1 MWKAVLEEVFEDF
14 LRFFYSDADELFDMV
29 KGFEYLDKELEQL
42 FPPEDNQFAPRFVDK
57 LVKVFKKDGSEDWLL
72 IHIEVQGQ
80 YNKDFAERMFTYY
93 YRIKDKY
100 DKPITAFAIFTDKN
114 KSFHPN
120 KYEYEYMGTRVSY
133 KFNTYKI
140 IEQDEAELA
149 LNPNP
154 FSLVILV
161 VLTALKV
168 KDMNDEVLLGLKR
181 NLLNLMLEK
190 KISRVSRNGIF
201 NFMRYYVSFENKET
215 MLIFDKEIE
224 ELTGRITTMGTE
236 QYLLEKA
243 KNTGI
248 QEGIQKGAELT
259 KEQTVKNLITQ
270 LDLSD
275 NQIAG
280 IVEVSVDFI
289 KKIRAE
295 LK

>member
-1 MWKAVLEEVFEDF
+1 
-14 LRFFYSDADELFDMV
+14 
-29 KGFEYLDKELEQL
+29 
-42 FPPEDNQFAPRFVDK
+42 
-57 LVKVFKKDGSEDWLL
+57 
-72 IHIEVQGQ
+72 
-80 YNKDFAERMFTYY
+80 
-93 YRIKDKY
+93 
-100 DKPITAFAIFTDKN
+100 
-114 KSFHPN
+114 
-120 KYEYEYMGTRVSY
+120 
-133 KFNTYKI
+133 
-140 IEQDEAELA
+140 
-149 LNPNP
+149 
-154 FSLVILV
+154 
-161 VLTALKV
+161 
-168 KDMNDEVLLGLKR
+168 
-181 NLLNLMLEK
+181 MLEK

-248 QEGIQKGAELT
+248 QEGIRKGAELS